1 MQLKNKKV
9 LCFGEALWDMLP
21 SGPKP
26 GGAPMNVA
34 IHLNKFG
41 TDVSMASRIGKDKS
55 GDDLKAFIERSGL
68 STDLIQVDESLPTSK
83 VLVHLDNNNN
93 ATYEICNPVAWD
105 NIEQTD
111 SLKEA
116 AAEAGVVIFGTLA
129 ARSEKTR
136 NTLMSILE
144 HDCLKLV
151 DINLR
156 QPYDKKEIVETL
168 VRKADVV
175 KLNDEELIVISQW
188 FNKHKHDE
196 KSLLHWLSSEYEI
209 GTIVMTRGEHGA
221 IALRD
226 GEFYEHPGFKVN
238 AVDTVGS
245 GDAFLAGF
253 LVSIING
260 SAIEEAL
267 AYACATG
274 ALVATK
280 TGGTPDY
287 SLSEIEAIRK

>member
-1 MQLKNKKV
+1 MQLKNSKV

-41 TDVSMASRIGKDKS
+41 IDVSMASRIGKDKS
-55 GDDLKAFIERSGL
+55 GDDLKAFIKKTGL
-68 STDLIQVDESLPTSK
+68 STNLIQEDESLPTSK
-83 VLVHLDNNNN
+83 VLVHLDANNN

-105 NIEQTD
+105 NIELTD
-111 SLKEA
+111 NLKKE

-129 ARSEKTR
+129 ARNEKTR
-136 NTLMSILE
+136 STLLNILE
-144 HDCLKLV
+144 NDCLKLV

-156 QPYDKKEIVETL
+156 QPYDKKEIVEIML
-168 VRKADVV
+168 RKADVV
-175 KLNDEELIVISQW
+175 KLNDEEIVVISQW

-196 KSLLHWLSSEYEI
+196 KSLLRWLSSEYKI
-209 GTIVMTRGEHGA
+209 GTVVMTRGEHGA
-221 IALRD
+221 IAFRE
-226 GEFYEHPGFKVN
+226 GEFYEHSGYKVN

-253 LVSIING
+253 LVSLING
-260 SAIEEAL
+260 STTGEAL
-267 AYACATG
+267 AFACATG

-287 SLSEIEAIRK
+287 SVTEIEAIRK